1 MPQRFQYAV
10 LRYVPNVIRDEAVN
24 VGVVVRDLE
33 REEFEYRFL
42 PRSATVRKLAPQADQ
57 QIVNNFSKQLA
68 IAKRENRPMP
78 SVGHPKDADF
88 FIRASGEFTGNL
100 QFGEVRGLLADDL
113 KSAVGKIYNT
123 HVAEPGGLPRPIN
136 YQAMASYHIRTRLW
150 NAFRRRE
157 LIRKG
162 LVEQGIKVVGKH
174 APWTFDLGYRN
185 GALNLIS
192 SVALNAPTVE
202 ANLGRALVMK
212 GMLGDVR
219 AEQDHPVHGT
229 AVAQLPQDRKS
240 AGAKES
246 VEILQDSKI
255 RVVEFT
261 ALNQLVEEVARDL
274 K

>member
-1 MPQRFQYAV
+1 MTQRFQYAV

-33 REEFEYRFL
+33 HQEFEYRFL

-57 QIVNNFSKQLA
+57 QVVTNFSKQLA
-68 IAKRENRPMP
+68 NAKRDDRPLP
-78 SVGHPKDADF
+78 GVGHPKDAAF
-88 FIRASGEFTGNL
+88 FVRASGEFIGNL

-113 KSAVGKIYNT
+113 KSAVNKIYNT

-136 YQAMASYHIRTRLW
+136 YQAMASYTTRTRLW

-157 LIRKG
+157 LIRRG
-162 LVEQGIKVVGKH
+162 GVEQGIKVVGKH

-185 GALNLIS
+185 GALKLIS
-192 SVALNAPTVE
+192 SIALNAPTVE
-202 ANLGRALVMK
+202 TNLGRALVFK

-219 AEQDHPVHGT
+219 AAQDHPVHGI
-229 AVAQLPQDRKS
+229 AVAQLPQDRKA

-246 VEILQDSKI
+246 VEIIQDSKI
-255 RVVEFT
+255 RVVEFA
-261 ALNQLVEEVARDL
+261 ALNELVEEVAEEL